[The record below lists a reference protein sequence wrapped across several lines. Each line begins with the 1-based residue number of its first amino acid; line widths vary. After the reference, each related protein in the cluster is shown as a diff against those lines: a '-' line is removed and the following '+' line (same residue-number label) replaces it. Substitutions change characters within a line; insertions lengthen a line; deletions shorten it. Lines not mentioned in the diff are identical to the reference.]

1 MFEVVDSHMTVTIY
15 GIKNC
20 DTMKKA
26 FTWLGE
32 HGIDY
37 TFHDY
42 RVAGITRAEVAAWVA
57 ESGLAK
63 VLNKA
68 SRTFRALPEATRDG
82 LDEARAIDLMV
93 AEPTM
98 IKRPVL
104 TTPKGIEVGFK
115 PERYAT
121 IFRP

>member
-1 MFEVVDSHMTVTIY
+1 MTVTIY

-26 FTWLGE
+26 FSWLDS
-32 HGIDY
+32 HGVAY

-42 RVAGITRAEVAAWVA
+42 RVSGIEEGPIAAWCKA
-57 ESGLAK
+57 AGWEK

-68 SRTFRALPEATRDG
+68 SRTFRALPGSAGDLT
-82 LDEARAIDLMV
+82 EARAISLMV
-93 AEPTM
+93 SEPTI

-104 TTPKGIEVGFK
+104 DANGRIEVGFK
-115 PERYAT
+115 PDRYAE
-121 IFRP
+121 IFG

>member
-1 MFEVVDSHMTVTIY
+1 MGVTIY

-26 FTWLGE
+26 FGWLEANGV
-32 HGIDY
+32 DY

-42 RVAGITRAEVAAWVA
+42 RVSGVARADVEAWTAAAGWE
-57 ESGLAK
+57 K

-68 SRTFRALPEATRDG
+68 SRTFRALPDAARED
-82 LDEARAIDLMV
+82 LDEAKAVGLMV
-93 AEPTM
+93 QDPTM

-104 TTPKGIEVGFK
+104 VTNGIVEVGFK
-115 PERYAT
+115 PERYESLFA
-121 IFRP
+121 

>member
-1 MFEVVDSHMTVTIY
+1 MTVTIY

-26 FTWLGE
+26 FTWLGAQ
-32 HGIDY
+32 GIDY

-42 RVAGITRAEVAAWVA
+42 RVSGVERADVEKWIAEAG
-57 ESGLAK
+57 LDK
-63 VLNKA
+63 VLNK
-68 SRTFRALPEATRDG
+68 SSKTFRALPDEVRADVTEAS
-82 LDEARAIDLMV
+82 AIDLMV

-104 TTPKGIEVGFK
+104 VTTSTVEVGFK
-115 PERYAT
+115 PERYEAL
-121 IFRP
+121 FAG